1 MISNRGIVEKIASSG
16 LIWSGEMTTDIRSLF
31 FKSLQAAKSSITI
44 SAFSM
49 GNENSDVI
57 EFFKSEGFNA
67 AGMAAFDR
75 KLNPSGKFEK

>member
-44 SAFSM
+44 LHFQWEM
-49 GNENSDVI
+49 KI
-57 EFFKSEGFNA
+57 L
-67 AGMAAFDR
+67 M
-75 KLNPSGKFEK
+75 L